1 MHTRTLLSVEHD
13 LMEIPDMHIPARL
26 TVLAL
31 AGSCL
36 ALTACTTTIT
46 INNEPATNSFAIIDG
61 EQVSIPSIK
70 MGNAAT
76 IARII
81 DQGKNNSQ
89 VLASLTEMCETFGP
103 RLTGSSSLEQAQRWA
118 RANFE
123 AFGMSNAHLHKWGEV
138 ETRFDRGPST
148 GRVLL
153 QGRRGKDPKEVRTME
168 FSTLAWSMGTDGPTT
183 GSVIHFPTSM
193 EEYESNAGSY
203 SDSWVLLAPNYAGR
217 GGIRSTGFLMR
228 ERMDER
234 HEIRNNLAEPAEA
247 VVVEADSNTWKGS
260 FDYHG
265 TAVPATFVL
274 DESGDE
280 VTGSMDIRNFSSG
293 PISEFTRDGDA
304 VTFKWKHD
312 MGTSKIELT
321 FDGNTA
327 KGVSKSASGNEFPLD
342 FSQASDETA
351 AEEQSEEDTKTT
363 IMAAV
368 LAENPNGFVSSSK
381 DERVWTTSSNDWR
394 ERKLADY
401 PTDIEINV
409 RQSDYDYL
417 AARIGEGV
425 DIQVEFDLQHALSA
439 GPFPVYNVIAEIPG
453 TEFPDQVIIISGHMD
468 SWDGPGSQG
477 TTDNGTGTAVTIEA
491 ARILMAANVK
501 PKRTIRFALWAGEEQ
516 GLLGSKAYIES
527 LSEDELA
534 NISAAFVDD
543 GGTNYEGG
551 IPAADF
557 MVDYLAAATA
567 PINGVFYSDTDGEF
581 LNVNIR
587 PTGDKIETH
596 GGSDHAAF
604 NKVGVPGFFWD
615 EEGRANYT
623 HSWHTQNDRLD
634 MAIEE
639 YLMQSATNA
648 AIVAYNLANAPGLLP
663 REDPNASTEEE
674 TSEEADEGTSY

>member
-1 MHTRTLLSVEHD
+1 MRIPTRITLLS
-13 LMEIPDMHIPARL
+13 
-26 TVLAL
+26 L

-46 INNEPATNSFAIIDG
+46 INEPSTDSFAVIDG
-61 EQVSIPSIK
+61 EQVAIPAIK
-70 MGNAAT
+70 MGDAAT

-89 VLASLTEMCETFGP
+89 VLASITEMCETFGP
-103 RLTGSSSLEQAQRWA
+103 RLTGSTNLEKAQRWA

-123 AFGMSNAHLHKWGEV
+123 DWGMSNARLEKWGEV
-138 ETRFDRGPST
+138 ETRFDRGTST

-153 QGRRGKDPKEVRTME
+153 QGRKGKDPKEVRSME
-168 FSTLAWSMGTDGPTT
+168 FSTLAWSQGTDGPTT
-183 GSVIHFPTSM
+183 GSVIHLPTTM
-193 EEYESNAGSY
+193 EEYEATKGLY
-203 SDSWVLLAPNYAGR
+203 ADSWVLLAPNYAGR

-234 HEIRNNLAEPAEA
+234 HEIRNNLDAPVEVE
-247 VVVEADSNTWKGS
+247 VVDVDSNTWKGS

-293 PISEFTRDGDA
+293 PISEFTRDGDL

-312 MGTSKIELT
+312 MGTSNIELA

-327 KGVSKSASGNEFPLD
+327 KGVSKSASGAEFPLD
-342 FSQASDETA
+342 FTQASAQAA
-351 AEEQSEEDTKTT
+351 AEEQTEADTKTSV
-363 IMAAV
+363 MAAV
-368 LAENPNGFVSSSK
+368 LAESPNGFVSSSK
-381 DERVWTTSSNDWR
+381 DERVWTTSSNNWR

-417 AARIGEGV
+417 AARLNEGV
-425 DIQVEFDLQHALSA
+425 DIQVEFDLEHTLSA
-439 GPFPVYNVIAEIPG
+439 GPFPVYNVIAEITG
-453 TEFPDQVIIISGHMD
+453 TEFPDEVIIISGHMD

-477 TTDNGTGTAVTIEA
+477 TTDNGTGTAVTIET

-501 PKRTIRFALWAGEEQ
+501 PKRTIRIALWGGEEQ

-567 PINGVFYSDTDGEF
+567 PINGVFYSDTDEKF
-581 LNVNIR
+581 LNVNVR
-587 PTGDKIETH
+587 PTGDKIDTH

-615 EEGRANYT
+615 EIGRADYG

-634 MAIEE
+634 MVIEE

-648 AIVAYNLANAPGLLP
+648 AIVAYNLANAPSMLP
-663 REDPNASTEEE
+663 REGDTDDSDAGEEAST
-674 TSEEADEGTSY
+674 EGTSY

>member
-1 MHTRTLLSVEHD
+1 MRIPTRITLLS
-13 LMEIPDMHIPARL
+13 
-26 TVLAL
+26 L

-36 ALTACTTTIT
+36 ALSACTTTLT
-46 INNEPATNSFAIIDG
+46 ISNEPTTSSYAVIDG
-61 EQVSIPSIK
+61 EQVAIPAIK
-70 MGNAAT
+70 MGDAAT

-81 DQGKNNSQ
+81 DEGKNNSQ
-89 VLASLTEMCETFGP
+89 VLASITEMCETFGP
-103 RLTGSSSLEQAQRWA
+103 RLTGSTNLEKAQRWA
-118 RANFE
+118 RASFE
-123 AFGMSNAHLHKWGEV
+123 SWGMSNARLEKWGEI

-153 QGRRGKDPKEVRTME
+153 QGRKGKDPKEVRSME
-168 FSTLAWSMGTDGPTT
+168 FSTLAWTQGTDGPTT
-183 GSVIHFPTSM
+183 GRVIHLPTTI
-193 EEYESNAGSY
+193 EEYEATKGLY
-203 SDSWVLLAPNYAGR
+203 ADSWVLLAPNYAGR

-234 HEIRNNLAEPAEA
+234 HEIRNNLDAPIE
-247 VVVEADSNTWKGS
+247 VEIVDVDSNTWKGS

-265 TAVPATFVL
+265 TPVPATFVL
-274 DESGDE
+274 DESGE
-280 VTGSMDIRNFSSG
+280 EATGSMDIRNFSSG
-293 PISEFTRDGDA
+293 PISEFNRDGDL

-312 MGTSKIELT
+312 MGTSNIELT

-327 KGVSKSASGNEFPLD
+327 KGVSKSASGAEFPLD
-342 FSQASDETA
+342 FTQASAQAA
-351 AEEQSEEDTKTT
+351 AEEQTQADTKTAV
-363 IMAAV
+363 MAAV

-381 DERVWTTSSNDWR
+381 DERVWTTSSNNWR

-417 AARIGEGV
+417 AARLNEGV
-425 DIQVEFDLQHALSA
+425 DFQVEFDLQHTLIA
-439 GPFPVYNVIAEIPG
+439 GPFPVYNVIAEIIG
-453 TEFPDQVIIISGHMD
+453 TEFPDEVIIISGHMD

-477 TTDNGTGTAVTIEA
+477 TTDNGTGTAVTIET
-491 ARILMAANVK
+491 ARILMAAKVK
-501 PKRTIRFALWAGEEQ
+501 PKRTIRVALWAGEEQ

-567 PINGVFYSDTDGEF
+567 PINGVFYSDTDEKF

-587 PTGDKIETH
+587 PTGDKIDTH

-604 NKVGVPGFFWD
+604 NKVGIPGFFWD
-615 EEGRANYT
+615 EIGRADYG

-634 MAIEE
+634 MVIEE

-648 AIVAYNLANAPGLLP
+648 AIVAYNLANAPSMLP
-663 REDPNASTEEE
+663 REGDTDDSDAGEQATEEA
-674 TSEEADEGTSY
+674 SAQGASY